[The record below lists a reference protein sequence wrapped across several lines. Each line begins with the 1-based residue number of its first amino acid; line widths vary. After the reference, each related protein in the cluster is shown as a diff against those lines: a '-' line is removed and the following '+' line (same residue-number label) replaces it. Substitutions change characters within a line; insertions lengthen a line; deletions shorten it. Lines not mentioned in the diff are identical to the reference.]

1 MTDLERQAIEK
12 LYLHMYSRLFAYAR
26 SSLPNDALAEEAV
39 QETFVIACQKS
50 ESFLNSPNPAGWL
63 VITLRNVVS
72 NAIRKQQTAQRILTQ
87 YLDSLGIESVS
98 SQNQLDIKVIYG
110 ELAETDDFMLLVEM
124 SIEGKSY
131 QQMAQSRGISLA
143 TCRKRVQRARENLQK
158 KIHT

>member
-12 LYLHMYSRLFAYAR
+12 LYLQMYSRLFAYAR

-63 VITLRNVVS
+63 VITLRNVMS
-72 NAIRKQQTAQRILTQ
+72 NTIRKQQTAQRILAE

-98 SQNQLDIKVIYG
+98 SQNHLDIKVLYG
-110 ELAETDDFMLLVEM
+110 DLAKTDDFMLLVEM

-131 QQMAQSRGISLA
+131 QQMAESRGISMA